1 MYFDGV
7 NIFNLNENISNLGCL
22 YSHTKE
28 DSKKDDDKE
37 KLEDHMDLTY
47 KYLLK
52 VMRHKN
58 LDLIFANLE
67 KAFFATGSTESINIW
82 KELIIN
88 AIYLHDIGKINVNF
102 QSKVMDNEKYKN
114 EKYVSSKHSMLS
126 ACIYFDYYFNK
137 LIVSGLGEEDLL
149 LLLVFLI
156 LNTYIIS
163 KHHGSLSVFEDFKD
177 TFCLDYKTYHR
188 EKHIYKEYNKGL
200 VIGPE
205 EIDSIFVLANKKT
218 RQLEESKMWNCIDIY
233 IYTKLIFSLLVTSD
247 FYATSHYKTNKE
259 IDSFGT
265 INGYEYF
272 FDIYKS
278 GKIHKNIDRYKKHLQ
293 DEEENPF
300 ATGSINLLRTQI
312 FLEAEECLNKNK
324 QQNIFYLE
332 APTGS
337 GKTNTS
343 INLAFNLIKT
353 NPNLNKIF
361 YVFPFNT
368 LVEQTKE
375 SLDGVFEHHEDIKRQ
390 IAVINSLTPIKT
402 EDIEETNEH
411 ILIDGHA
418 KKIDYE
424 KSLLN
429 RQFLH
434 YPIVLTTHVN
444 LFNYLFGNSKESVFP
459 LSHIANSVIVLD
471 EIQSYKNYIWKEIIL
486 FLKKYSEI
494 LNLKIIIMSATLPRL
509 NELIGDDRGFVN
521 LIKDRDIYYNNPL
534 FKNRVKVDYSLLNE
548 EPENMKQKV
557 VDKIIDV
564 SRDSNANI
572 LVGLIKK
579 TTALDMFKT
588 IKESYEK
595 HNIKRQVLLMTGDDN
610 KIERKRIIDKVNK
623 ETNITLVATQVVEAG
638 IDIDMD
644 IGFKDISI
652 LDSEEQFLG
661 RINRSC
667 LKEGSIVYFF
677 NLDEPST
684 IYKGD
689 YRKNNSVTLQQGEI
703 KDILKNKDFALY
715 YKMVMEMINED
726 LYRHDDKNIDKFRL
740 KMVSKLNYTDIT
752 ERMKLIDDDKKKY
765 QVFLN
770 RVIEDENG
778 ELISGEDV
786 WNEYIDTLRNNE
798 MGYAQKKVAFSSVI
812 EKVNYFVYKVN
823 KVNVSYQD
831 VAGDIFY
838 ISDGEKYFT
847 DNKFDREL
855 FDKASAV
862 EMI

>member
-1 MYFDGV
+1 MYFEGV
-7 NIFNLNENISNLGCL
+7 NTFNLNENISNLDCL

-28 DSKKDDDKE
+28 EGDKE

-47 KYLLK
+47 KYFLK
-52 VMRHKN
+52 VIRHKN
-58 LDLIFANLE
+58 LDLIFANME
-67 KAFFATGSTESINIW
+67 KTFFAIGSTESINIW

-102 QSKVMDNEKYKN
+102 QSKVMDNEKYKG

-137 LIVSGLGEEDLL
+137 LIVSGLEEEDLL

-156 LNTYIIS
+156 FNTYIIS

-177 TFCLDYKTYHR
+177 TFRLGYKTYYR

-205 EIDSIFVLANKKT
+205 EIDNIFILANKKI
-218 RQLEESKMWNCIDIY
+218 RQLEESKIWNCIDIY

-265 INGYEYF
+265 INDYEYF

-278 GKIHKNIDRYKKHLQ
+278 GKIHKNIDKYKKYLQ
-293 DEEENPF
+293 NKEENPF
-300 ATGSINLLRTQI
+300 AKNDINLLRTQI
-312 FLEAEECLNKNK
+312 FLEAEECLNKSK

-375 SLDGVFEHHEDIKRQ
+375 SLDDVFEHHDDIKRR

-411 ILIDGHA
+411 ILIDDYA

-444 LFNYLFGNSKESVFP
+444 FFNYLFGNSKDSVFP

-509 NELIGDDRGFVN
+509 NELIGDDKGFVN

-557 VDKIIDV
+557 VNKIIDV

-579 TTALDMFKT
+579 ATVLDMFKT

-610 KIERKRIIDKVNK
+610 KIERKRIIDKVKK

-644 IGFKDISI
+644 IGFKDMSI

-667 LKEGSIVYFF
+667 LKDGSIVYFF

-689 YRKNNSVTLQQGEI
+689 YRKNNSVTLQQEEVR
-703 KDILKNKDFALY
+703 DILKNKNFALY

-726 LYRHDDKNIDKFRL
+726 LYRYDDRNIDKFRL
-740 KMVSKLNYTDIT
+740 SIVSKLNYTDIT
-752 ERMKLIDDDKKKY
+752 ERMKLIADDRKEY
-765 QVFLN
+765 QVFLS
-770 RVIEDENG
+770 RVIEDEN
-778 ELISGEDV
+778 EKLISGEDV
-786 WNEYIDTLRNNE
+786 WNDYIDILRDNKI
-798 MGYAQKKVAFSSVI
+798 GYAQKKVALSYII
-812 EKVNYFVYKVN
+812 ERMNYFVYKVD

-838 ISDGEKYFT
+838 ISDGQKYFT

-855 FDKASAV
+855 FNKASVTNV
-862 EMI
+862 ES